1 MIGQRRTEHG
11 RMPPM
16 RCEILTQALIVL
28 VFGLTSGTAAARPGE
43 RAVSVPITLDVNTV
57 RLDGWLSARAVL
69 MLNSTREYET
79 FNPFGKEE
87 GQRCVPIVND
97 TGTPNEHYA
106 HFDGKRVIVT
116 GFVIRYRDLPVG
128 NTVADEALTRR
139 YYKGQQVHNFC
150 LRQLVFVARTIAL
163 KD

>member
-1 MIGQRRTEHG
+1 
-11 RMPPM
+11 M

-28 VFGLTSGTAAARPGE
+28 VFWMAPEFAAARAEEP
-43 RAVSVPITLDVNTV
+43 ALSVPITLDVNTV

-69 MLNSTREYET
+69 MLNSTREHET

-87 GQRCVPIVND
+87 DQRCVPIVND
-97 TGTPNEHYA
+97 TGTPTEHYA
-106 HFDGKRVIVT
+106 RFDGKRVIVT
-116 GFVIRYRDLPVG
+116 GFVIRYDDLPVG
-128 NTVADEALTRR
+128 ETVADEALTRR

-150 LRQLVFVARTIAL
+150 LRELVFVARTIAL